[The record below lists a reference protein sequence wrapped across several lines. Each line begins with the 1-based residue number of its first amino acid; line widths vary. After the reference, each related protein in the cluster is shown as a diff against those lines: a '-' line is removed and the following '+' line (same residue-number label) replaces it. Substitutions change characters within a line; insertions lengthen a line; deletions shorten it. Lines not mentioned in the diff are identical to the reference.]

1 MEYREMSVSYYN
13 FLPEVRVLMDLPR
26 DVIIH
31 DTTLREG
38 EQAAG
43 VVYRPEDKL
52 YIAKLLD
59 EVGVQQIE
67 AGFPAASKGER
78 EALKMIVREGL
89 NAKIFGFARAVKSDI
104 DAVAD
109 VGAYGIVMSFP
120 PSDIQL
126 KYKLKIS
133 REEYYNRAIELVEYA
148 KSRGLYISFSAEDST
163 RADFNFLVKVFNGIV
178 ESGCDR
184 IRVVDTLGCIHP
196 TAMKFLIKS
205 IRESLKKKV
214 PIEVHCHNDHGL
226 AVANTLAAVEAGAEV
241 LSTSVLG
248 LGERCGLAPTEEVIV
263 ALKNLYG
270 LGNFK
275 TEKLYK
281 LCKEVERIT
290 KLTLPPHKPVVGIN
304 AFAHVSGIHQHAILE
319 NPICYEPYP
328 PEMVGQTRRIVIGK
342 LSGRHAI
349 KAKLTELGIEATDEE
364 VLKITDLVKS
374 MSEERK
380 SPLSDEEFIDLVRA
394 VKGNLV
400 NKLTS
405 RSP

>member
-1 MEYREMSVSYYN
+1 MAVSYYN
-13 FLPEVRVLMDLPR
+13 FVPEVRELMELPE
-26 DVIIH
+26 DVMIH

-43 VVYRPEDKL
+43 VIYKPENKL
-52 YIAKLLD
+52 EIAKLLD
-59 EVGVQQIE
+59 EVGIQQIE

-78 EALKMIVREGL
+78 EALKMIVNEGL

-109 VGAYGIVMSFP
+109 TGAYGLVMSFP
-120 PSDIQL
+120 PSDIHL
-126 KYKLKIS
+126 KYKLRIS
-133 REEYYNRAIELVEYA
+133 REEYYHRAIELVEYA
-148 KSRGLYISFSAEDST
+148 KSRGLYVSFSAEDST

-178 ESGCDR
+178 EAGCDR
-184 IRVVDTLGCIHP
+184 VRIVDTLGCIHP
-196 TAMKFLIKS
+196 TAMKFLVKK

-248 LGERCGLAPTEEVIV
+248 IGERCGLAPTEEVIV

-270 LGNFK
+270 LGSFR

-281 LCKEVERIT
+281 LCKEVEKIT
-290 KLTLPPHKPVVGIN
+290 GVVIPPHKPVVGAN
-304 AFAHVSGIHQHAILE
+304 AFAHASGIHQHAVLE

-342 LSGRHAI
+342 LSGKHAI
-349 KAKLTELGIEATDEE
+349 KAKLAELGIEATEEE
-364 VLKITDLVKS
+364 VSRIVSLVKS
-374 MSEERK
+374 ISEERR
-380 SPLSDEEFIDLVRA
+380 SPLSDQEFIEIVDM
-394 VKGNLV
+394 VKKRILN
-400 NKLTS
+400 
-405 RSP
+405 

>member
-13 FLPEVRVLMDLPR
+13 FLPEVRVLMELPG
-26 DVIIH
+26 DIIIH

-59 EVGVQQIE
+59 EVGIQQIE
-67 AGFPAASKGER
+67 AGFPAASRGER
-78 EALKMIVREGL
+78 EALKMIVMEGL

-109 VGAYGIVMSFP
+109 VGAYGVVMSFP

-133 REEYYNRAIELVEYA
+133 REEYYDRAIELVEYA
-148 KSRGLYISFSAEDST
+148 KSRGLYITFSAEDST
-163 RADFNFLVKVFNGIV
+163 RADFNFMVKVFNGII

-184 IRVVDTLGCIHP
+184 VRIVDTLGCIHP

-205 IRESLKKKV
+205 IRGSLKKKV

-241 LSTSVLG
+241 LSTSILG

-270 LGNFK
+270 LGSFK

-281 LCKEVERIT
+281 LCREVERIT

-304 AFAHVSGIHQHAILE
+304 AFAHASGIHQHAILE

-328 PEMVGQTRRIVIGK
+328 PEMVGQARRIVIGK

-349 KAKLTELGIEATDEE
+349 KAKLAELGIEATDEE

-374 MSEERK
+374 VSEERK
-380 SPLSDEEFIDLVRA
+380 SPLSDEEFMNLVRA
-394 VKGNLV
+394 VKENSV
-400 NKLTS
+400 NQLTS

>member
-1 MEYREMSVSYYN
+1 MSVSYYN
-13 FLPEVRVLMDLPR
+13 FLPEVRVLMELPG
-26 DVIIH
+26 DIIIH

-59 EVGVQQIE
+59 EVGIQQIE
-67 AGFPAASKGER
+67 AGFPAASRGER
-78 EALKMIVREGL
+78 EALKMIVMEGL

-109 VGAYGIVMSFP
+109 VGAYGVVMSFP

-133 REEYYNRAIELVEYA
+133 REEYYDRAIELVEYA
-148 KSRGLYISFSAEDST
+148 KSRGLYITFSAEDST
-163 RADFNFLVKVFNGIV
+163 RADFNFMVKVFNGII

-184 IRVVDTLGCIHP
+184 VRIVDTLGCIHP

-205 IRESLKKKV
+205 IRGSLKKKV

-241 LSTSVLG
+241 LSTSILG

-270 LGNFK
+270 LGSFK

-281 LCKEVERIT
+281 LCREVERIT

-304 AFAHVSGIHQHAILE
+304 AFAHASGIHQHAILE

-328 PEMVGQTRRIVIGK
+328 PEMVGQARRIVIGK

-349 KAKLTELGIEATDEE
+349 KAKLAELGIEATDEE

-374 MSEERK
+374 VSEERK
-380 SPLSDEEFIDLVRA
+380 SPLSDEEFMNLVRA
-394 VKGNLV
+394 VKENSV
-400 NKLTS
+400 NQLTS

>member
-1 MEYREMSVSYYN
+1 MKYVELSVSYYN
-13 FLPEVRVLMDLPR
+13 FLPEVRELMELPS

-43 VVYRPEDKL
+43 VVYGPEDKL

-59 EVGVQQIE
+59 EVGIQQIE

-109 VGAYGIVMSFP
+109 VGAYGLVMSFP

-133 REEYYNRAIELVEYA
+133 REEYYIRAVELVEYA
-148 KSRGLYISFSAEDST
+148 KSHGLYITFSAEDST
-163 RADFNFLVKVFNGIV
+163 RADLDFLIKVFNGIV
-178 ESGCDR
+178 EAGCDR
-184 IRVVDTLGCIHP
+184 LRVVDTLGCVHP
-196 TAMKFLIKS
+196 TAMKFLIKK

-270 LGNFK
+270 LGNFR

-290 KLTLPPHKPVVGIN
+290 GLAIPPHKPVAGAN
-304 AFAHVSGIHQHAILE
+304 AFAHASGIHQHAVLE

-328 PEMVGQTRRIVIGK
+328 PEMVGQTRRMVIGK
-342 LSGRHAI
+342 LSGKHAI
-349 KAKLTELGIEATDEE
+349 KAKLTELGISATEEE
-364 VLKITDLVKS
+364 VLKIVEFVKS
-374 MSEERK
+374 ISEERR
-380 SPLSDEEFIDLVRA
+380 SPLSDKEFIEIVEK
-394 VKGNLV
+394 VKGSL
-400 NKLTS
+400 LTA
-405 RSP
+405 RSSL

>member
-1 MEYREMSVSYYN
+1 MEYKEMAVSYYN
-13 FLPEVRVLMDLPR
+13 FVPEVRELMELPK

-43 VVYRPEDKL
+43 VIYKPENKL
-52 YIAKLLD
+52 EIAKLLD
-59 EVGVQQIE
+59 EVGIQQIE

-78 EALKMIVREGL
+78 EALKMIVNEGL

-109 VGAYGIVMSFP
+109 IGAYGLVMSFP
-120 PSDIQL
+120 PSDIHL
-126 KYKLKIS
+126 KYKLRMS
-133 REEYYNRAIELVEYA
+133 REEYYNRAVELVEYA
-148 KSRGLYISFSAEDST
+148 KSRGLYITFSAEDST

-178 ESGCDR
+178 EAGCDR
-184 IRVVDTLGCIHP
+184 VRIVDTLGCIHP
-196 TAMKFLIKS
+196 TAMKFLVKKV
-205 IRESLKKKV
+205 RESLKKKV

-248 LGERCGLAPTEEVIV
+248 IGERCGLAPTEEVIV

-270 LGNFK
+270 LGNFR

-290 KLTLPPHKPVVGIN
+290 GVIIPPHKPVVGVN
-304 AFAHVSGIHQHAILE
+304 AFAHASGIHQHAVLE

-328 PEMVGQTRRIVIGK
+328 PEMVGQIRRIVIGK
-342 LSGRHAI
+342 LSGKHAI
-349 KAKLTELGIEATDEE
+349 KAKLAELGIEASEEE
-364 VLKITDLVKS
+364 VSRIVDLVKS
-374 MSEERK
+374 MSEERR
-380 SPLSDEEFIDLVRA
+380 SPLSDQEFIEIVNM
-394 VKGNLV
+394 VKKRILN
-400 NKLTS
+400 
-405 RSP
+405 

>member
-1 MEYREMSVSYYN
+1 MEYKEMAVSYYN
-13 FLPEVRVLMDLPR
+13 FVPEVRELMELPKN
-26 DVIIH
+26 VIIH

-43 VVYRPEDKL
+43 VVYKPENKL
-52 YIAKLLD
+52 EIARLLD
-59 EVGVQQIE
+59 EVGIQQIE

-78 EALKMIVREGL
+78 EALKMIVNDGL

-109 VGAYGIVMSFP
+109 IGAYGLVMSFP
-120 PSDIQL
+120 PSDIHL
-126 KYKLKIS
+126 KYKLRIS

-148 KSRGLYISFSAEDST
+148 KSRGLYITFSAEDST

-178 ESGCDR
+178 EAGCDR
-184 IRVVDTLGCIHP
+184 IRIVDTLGCIHP
-196 TAMKFLIKS
+196 TAMRFLVKKV
-205 IRESLKKKV
+205 REALKKKV

-248 LGERCGLAPTEEVIV
+248 IGERCGLAPTEEVIV

-270 LGNFK
+270 LGNFR

-290 KLTLPPHKPVVGIN
+290 GVVIPPHKPVVGVN
-304 AFAHVSGIHQHAILE
+304 AFAHASGIHQHAVLE

-342 LSGRHAI
+342 LSGKHAI
-349 KAKLTELGIEATDEE
+349 KAKLAELGIEATEEE
-364 VLKITDLVKS
+364 VSRIVDLVKS
-374 MSEERK
+374 MSEERR
-380 SPLSDEEFIDLVRA
+380 SPLSDQEFMEIVDI
-394 VKGNLV
+394 VKKRILN
-400 NKLTS
+400 
-405 RSP
+405 